1 VSYRQED
8 IFTVLLPNVGRL
20 THLGVRSDGS
30 GQQPTW
36 HLAKVCLQPQGQRGQ
51 QQGPGLPVWFSA
63 HRWFDASRG
72 LEVLLPAQEE
82 NPDENLQL
90 YTVQVYTSDIK

>member
-1 VSYRQED
+1 
-8 IFTVLLPNVGRL
+8 VLLPNVGRL

-30 GQQPTW
+30 SKQPNW
-36 HLAKVCLQPQGQRGQ
+36 HLAKVCLQPQA
-51 QQGPGLPVWFSA
+51 QQGQHQQGGLPVWLSA
-63 HRWFDASRG
+63 HRWFDATRG

-82 NPDENLQL
+82 DPDQNLQL